1 MQYKKVLNRGKTV
14 TLEDLFNNGGP
25 AAPPS
30 SKPPKNLKNN
40 LLEPQ

>member
-1 MQYKKVLNRGKTV
+1 MQCKKGVKRGKIV
-14 TLEDLFNNGGP
+14 TLEDLFNIGGP

-40 LLEPQ
+40 LLEP